1 VSHTVSQVAGVFGAN
16 PQFALDPRAVALAL
30 VYGFETFATGLTLA
44 AFTAYIASTTDPRY
58 TATQFALFTSLASV
72 PRTLASAASG
82 FVVAKIGWFDFFI
95 VCTVLA
101 VPGMLLLVRIAPWRI
116 RS

>member
-1 VSHTVSQVAGVFGAN
+1 MQ
-16 PQFALDPRAVALAL
+16 LDPRSVALAL
-30 VYGFETFATGLTLA
+30 VYGLETFATGLTMA

-82 FVVAKIGWFDFFI
+82 YVVAQIGWFDYFI
-95 VCTVLA
+95 VCTASGAARHVASAAHRA
-101 VPGMLLLVRIAPWRI
+101 VEEPVSA
-116 RS
+116 

>member
-1 VSHTVSQVAGVFGAN
+1 MSSLGMSGSVQLD
-16 PQFALDPRAVALAL
+16 PKLFALAI

-58 TATQFALFTSLASV
+58 TATQFALFTSLSSV

-82 FVVAKIGWFDFFI
+82 YVVAQFGWFHYFI
-95 VCTVLA
+95 ACTVLA
-101 VPGMLLLVRIAPWRI
+101 VPGMLLLFRIAPWR
-116 RS
+116 RPS